1 MTVLDSLKKYF
12 EENSREQ
19 IEKDWKESE
28 KFDKVG
34 PTCEEFLSYNHIN
47 INREIIK
54 KEISI
59 ETSNIII
66 PNIKIKEYDNRYSK
80 YFDNVL
86 AC

>member
-34 PTCEEFLSYNHIN
+34 PTCEEFLSYNRRN
-47 INREIIK
+47 INRETIK
-54 KEISI
+54 QEILI
-59 ETSNIII
+59 ETSDIII
-66 PNIKIKEYDNRYSK
+66 PNVKIKDYDNIYSEC
-80 YFDNVL
+80 FDNVL